1 MICDLLIRKDMS
13 TAFNEALI
21 DSGIQ
26 VNIHREN
33 KDYDWEA
40 EIITK
45 EHDDKV
51 IAKFIGECNRKLDE
65 LERNYKS
72 CYGVEIIE
80 MYAEVY
86 EDFRTWLKEQNK

>member
-26 VNIHREN
+26 VNIYREN

-51 IAKFIGECNRKLDE
+51 IAKFIDEAIEKYKKYNCLICKRKDE
-65 LERNYKS
+65 EYCTVGKCTIAFLEQ
-72 CYGVEIIE
+72 
-80 MYAEVY
+80 
-86 EDFRTWLKEQNK
+86 LKEQTK